1 MRRFEPTYAGCG
13 DCALSFTIPTSPGR
27 NARTVSGFN
36 RRPIYALATAVFAP
50 RFQRSLRPAGR
61 GIVIVGCTN
70 HRPNT
75 TIVRS
80 RQANALQEGIIRK

>member
-36 RRPIYALATAVFAP
+36 RRPIYAQATAVFAP
-50 RFQRSLRPAGR
+50 IRGAFARPG
-61 GIVIVGCTN
+61 GSIVIVGCT
-70 HRPNT
+70 RSPPKA

-80 RQANALQEGIIRK
+80 RQANALQDIIISK